1 MMYEIEIVS
10 DNYDKFR
17 YSNITEYIIDEHY
30 LFMKNK
36 KEHVWYINRNC
47 LRGVFVKEIKD
58 DNSKI

>member
-1 MMYEIEIVS
+1 MYEIKIIT
-10 DNYDKFR
+10 DNYDKFT
-17 YSNITEYIIDEHY
+17 YSNISEYIIDEHY

-36 KEHVWYINRNC
+36 EEYVWYINRNC